1 MADRLVVPKC
11 RTDPSVVLWLPIWRL
26 MLMGHCIIA
35 AVDLADSSDSS
46 SSDDNDDG
54 CVYEANGETVCT
66 IVQSAMHSA
75 QNEGS
80 CFRSN
85 EDLL

>member
-1 MADRLVVPKC
+1 
-11 RTDPSVVLWLPIWRL
+11 

-35 AVDLADSSDSS
+35 AVDLADSSDST

-75 QNEGS
+75 QNEG
-80 CFRSN
+80 
-85 EDLL
+85 